1 MSEDNLE
8 GNAETDLDLE
18 KGWFGKAKD
27 SLIENWQTIII
38 VLIVLIIGVGLYN
51 YQQQKGAG
59 TGEEG
64 ALSTAVEEREEAA
77 EKSDEEIAFENDLS
91 EKENEDEDGSAIVIE
106 ESKEETGNLKLETE
120 NKESVETNGADKDSV
135 TIASENGKAYTASAE
150 SGDGITHLARKVTGK
165 YLDENDISDINNEQK
180 IFIEDYLQN
189 KTGQEF
195 LELGETREFSEN
207 LIAEAIDLSR
217 GLNDNDIENL
227 SKYKTRIA
235 NL

>member
-1 MSEDNLE
+1 MSEDNF
-8 GNAETDLDLE
+8 GGDTETGLDLE

-27 SLIENWQTIII
+27 WLLNNWQTVII

-59 TGEEG
+59 EEG
-64 ALSTAVEEREEAA
+64 ALSGVVEEQEEATENSDGEIAVE
-77 EKSDEEIAFENDLS
+77 SDWDEEENN
-91 EKENEDEDGSAIVIE
+91 KDEEEGDNSAVVIE
-106 ESKEETGNLKLETE
+106 ENGEEAGYEEDVKTD
-120 NKESVETNGADKDSV
+120 GAGEDSV
-135 TIASENGKAYTASAE
+135 TISSENGKAYTASAE
-150 SGDGITHLARKVTGK
+150 RGDGITQLARKALKK
-165 YLDENDISDINNEQK
+165 YLNENSVSDINDEQK
-180 IFIEDYLQN
+180 IYAEDYLQN

-207 LIAEAIDLSR
+207 LITEAIDLSR
-217 GLNDNDIENL
+217 GLDDNDIENL